1 MDCGFAACHG
11 VMGGKRVLFRCPH
24 CRTKSQVRTSR
35 DLNVLMRE
43 LIYAC
48 LNHECGHTFAAYLEV
63 ARTLSPSAMPD
74 PSVYLPMSE
83 HVRKKIADHPTMTDA
98 FRNRSHH
105 CGDASRAT
113 AWASK
118 SWLSALPIAQIRATL
133 PASREARCLKTS
145 NQQRLRPP
153 PLSGVLSRPNSL
165 E

>member
-11 VMGGKRVLFRCPH
+11 LMGGKRVLFRCPH

-83 HVRKKIADHPTMTDA
+83 HVRKKIADHPTMTDEWHEPCVTELPSKA
-98 FRNRSHH
+98 VGKPVAPPTRR
-105 CGDASRAT
+105 RAPRVPERP
-113 AWASK
+113 
-118 SWLSALPIAQIRATL
+118 SATDPIIAAMH
-133 PASREARCLKTS
+133 PG
-145 NQQRLRPP
+145 LRPG
-153 PLSGVLSRPNSL
+153 SASHG
-165 E
+165 